1 MMKRMESAIR
11 SVVNKEMG
19 LLKTLKAHHVP
30 KGTLK
35 EYVNRICKRNLQEKE
50 IASLCS
56 MIRLDR
62 RTVLPPCLELELVDY
77 IV

>member
-35 EYVNRICKRNLQEKE
+35 EYVNRICKRVSNKIFSPLSNLEFC
-50 IASLCS
+50 I
-56 MIRLDR
+56 
-62 RTVLPPCLELELVDY
+62 TF
-77 IV
+77 